1 MKLIWWMLSGSV
13 LSAVILTIL
22 LDADIRLEIWLG
34 MLGPLVSALV
44 SWIAMERQYLRN
56 PRGMT
61 SLLIKAFAAKMVFF
75 AGYVTVLL
83 SIGLVQPI
91 PFVVSFTAYFISLHA
106 VEAIGLHRLQTAN
119 PAAES
124 GAL

>member
-1 MKLIWWMLSGSV
+1 MKLIWWMLLGSV

-22 LDADIRLEIWLG
+22 IDASIRLEIWLG
-34 MLGPLVSALV
+34 MLGPLASALV

-61 SLLIKAFAAKMVFF
+61 SLLIKAFVAKMIFF

-106 VEAIGLHRLQTAN
+106 IEAIGLHRLQAAN
-119 PAAES
+119 SAAES